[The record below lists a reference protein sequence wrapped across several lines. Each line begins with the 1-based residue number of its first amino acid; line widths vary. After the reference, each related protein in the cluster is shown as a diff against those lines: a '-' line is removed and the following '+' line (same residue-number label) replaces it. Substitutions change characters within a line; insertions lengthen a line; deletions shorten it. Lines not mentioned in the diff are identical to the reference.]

1 MGISSFIRR
10 KLLVRK
16 KVHYISN
23 KTQLSELDTEL
34 RSLNLFG
41 LDTEF
46 DWRTTYFPKLSMV
59 QISSLKK
66 IFLIDCL
73 LINPNTVLKKHL
85 ENKEKLKIFHSAR
98 SDATVLSNCIEAQ
111 TSNVFDIQMA
121 EKLISNNQIEAYGK
135 IVNKYYGINLLK
147 SETNSNWLRRPLS
160 KNQISYAKDDVYYL
174 IEIYKLQRKIL
185 KKRNLL
191 NEAFK
196 NSKKEV
202 TYGNKPLKEIRL
214 KRQEKRLSQRNKKI
228 FIWREEIAEAENLPP
243 SFIFKEK
250 YLGKL
255 SKINSK
261 DTSAKKKIMSIIGDS
276 EITQKFIK
284 DFL

>member
-10 KLLVRK
+10 KLLQRK

-34 RSLNLFG
+34 GGLNFFG

-59 QISSLKK
+59 QISSLKN

-73 LINPNTVLKKHL
+73 LTNPSTVLKKHL

-135 IVNKYYGINLLK
+135 IVNKYYGIKLLK
-147 SETNSNWLRRPLS
+147 SETNSNWLRRPLT

-191 NEAFK
+191 NEAFT

-202 TYGNKPLKEIRL
+202 SYGNKPLKEIRL
-214 KRQEKRLSQRNKKI
+214 KRQEKRLSQRNQKI
-228 FIWREEIAEAENLPP
+228 FIWREEIAEAANLPP

>member
-10 KLLVRK
+10 KLLQRK

-34 RSLNLFG
+34 GGLNLFG

-59 QISSLKK
+59 QISSLKN

-73 LINPNTVLKKHL
+73 LINPSTVLKKHL

-135 IVNKYYGINLLK
+135 IVNKYYGIKLLK
-147 SETNSNWLRRPLS
+147 SETNSNWLRRPLT
-160 KNQISYAKDDVYYL
+160 KNQMSYAKDDVYYL

-191 NEAFK
+191 NEAFT

-214 KRQEKRLSQRNKKI
+214 KRQEKRLSQRNQKI
-228 FIWREEIAEAENLPP
+228 FIWREEIAEAANLPP

>member
-10 KLLVRK
+10 KLLQRK

-59 QISSLKK
+59 QISSLKN

-73 LINPNTVLKKHL
+73 LINPSTVLKKHL

-121 EKLISNNQIEAYGK
+121 EKLISSNQIEAYGK
-135 IVNKYYGINLLK
+135 IVNKYYGIKLLK
-147 SETNSNWLRRPLS
+147 SETNSNWLRRPLT

-191 NEAFK
+191 NEAFT

-202 TYGNKPLKEIRL
+202 TYGNKPLKEIRF
-214 KRQEKRLSQRNKKI
+214 KRQEKRLSQRNQKI
-228 FIWREEIAEAENLPP
+228 FIWREEIAEAANLPP

>member
-10 KLLVRK
+10 KLLQRK

-34 RSLNLFG
+34 GGLNFFG

-59 QISSLKK
+59 QISSLKN

-73 LINPNTVLKKHL
+73 LINPSTVLKKHL

-135 IVNKYYGINLLK
+135 IVNKYYGIKLLK
-147 SETNSNWLRRPLS
+147 SETNSNWLRRPLT

-191 NEAFK
+191 NEAFT

-214 KRQEKRLSQRNKKI
+214 KRQEKRLSQRNQKI
-228 FIWREEIAEAENLPP
+228 FIWREEIAEAANLPP

>member
-10 KLLVRK
+10 KLLQRK

-34 RSLNLFG
+34 GGLNFFG

-59 QISSLKK
+59 QISSLKN

-73 LINPNTVLKKHL
+73 LINPSTVLKKHL

-111 TSNVFDIQMA
+111 TTNVFDIQMA

-135 IVNKYYGINLLK
+135 IVNKYYGIKLLK
-147 SETNSNWLRRPLS
+147 SETNSNWLRRPLT

-191 NEAFK
+191 NEAFT

-214 KRQEKRLSQRNKKI
+214 KRQEKRLSQRNQKI
-228 FIWREEIAEAENLPP
+228 FIWREEIAEAANLPP